1 MGHVAPFVAP
11 GRGIQHGA
19 SASERNRLIENAVT
33 DIGRQAGLGDD
44 IYVDP
49 KALLQVVGQRDQVE
63 QTATFRHIDQK
74 VEITCRSTLFA
85 ARDRAEYA
93 DIVRPMGG
101 GDTAHVLPNRRE
113 GARSMR
119 LDPPSHRQIVSPYD
133 QLAMASFTLYFE
145 SMAGTHLEDALRA
158 LRDTGSSDALYDHKL
173 RSIEPKEIDW
183 REVGVA
189 RDIAESWRITYS
201 RRALL
206 FAAFSAEAY
215 ANDFLFEE
223 WSGGKDRK
231 ALQALSTVD
240 KYALL
245 PGFAGRESVL
255 DRGRDPLQRIK
266 WLFDR
271 RNELVHAKPHSD
283 KDLTWEPENHN
294 PVAAAESIL
303 AVAEGAAVLAGEAPE
318 ASVLSYV
325 LAERKALLR
334 YGKRALPDI
343 HDDPAPIS
351 LLSEVR
357 RKAWN

>member
-1 MGHVAPFVAP
+1 
-11 GRGIQHGA
+11 
-19 SASERNRLIENAVT
+19 
-33 DIGRQAGLGDD
+33 
-44 IYVDP
+44 
-49 KALLQVVGQRDQVE
+49 
-63 QTATFRHIDQK
+63 
-74 VEITCRSTLFA
+74 
-85 ARDRAEYA
+85 
-93 DIVRPMGG
+93 
-101 GDTAHVLPNRRE
+101 
-113 GARSMR
+113 
-119 LDPPSHRQIVSPYD
+119 
-133 QLAMASFTLYFE
+133 MASIKLYFE

-158 LRDTGSSDALYDHKL
+158 LRDTGSADALYDHKL
-173 RSIEPKEIDW
+173 RSMNPKELDW
-183 REVGVA
+183 PDVSVA
-189 RDIAESWRITYS
+189 GDIAENWRITYS

-223 WSGGKDRK
+223 WSSGKDRK

-245 PGFAGRESVL
+245 PAFAGRKSIL

-271 RNELVHAKPHSD
+271 RNELVHAKPRED

-294 PVAAAESIL
+294 PDAAAKSIL
-303 AVAEGAAVLAGEAPE
+303 AVAEGAAILAGEAPE

-334 YGKRALPDI
+334 YGKRPLPDI
-343 HDDPAPIS
+343 HDEPAPID
-351 LLSEVR
+351 LLSEAR